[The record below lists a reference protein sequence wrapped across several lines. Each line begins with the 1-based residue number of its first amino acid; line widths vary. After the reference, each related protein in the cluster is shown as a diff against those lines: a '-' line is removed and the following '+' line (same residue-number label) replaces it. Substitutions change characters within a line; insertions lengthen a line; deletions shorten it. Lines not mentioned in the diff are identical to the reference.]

1 MCPRLWGHHKKI
13 GCAAPVMALESGAA
27 PSAPTWH
34 PAPRAAAAD
43 CGGTA
48 GTPRRLIPEGGAD
61 PVTKRQRRALDHE
74 RHGAPRPAHA
84 ASPRW
89 REVQTAKHRAGGRR
103 SGAETHGESLWIGK
117 IKVFWR
123 RHPGRAPPSAPRWR
137 PPRAHGAGGAPSAPR
152 QSRGSG
158 P

>member
-1 MCPRLWGHHKKI
+1 MVGAHKKI

-61 PVTKRQRRALDHE
+61 PVTKRQRRALDHA

-103 SGAETHGESLWIGK
+103 SGAETPGESSPAITLTGALACGHK
-117 IKVFWR
+117 DTMR
-123 RHPGRAPPSAPRWR
+123 MSAQPALRFALVLLPWLTLGVAVAR
-137 PPRAHGAGGAPSAPR
+137 CPLRCAA
-152 QSRGSG
+152 
-158 P
+158 

>member
-1 MCPRLWGHHKKI
+1 
-13 GCAAPVMALESGAA
+13 MALESGAA

-48 GTPRRLIPEGGAD
+48 GTPSRLIPKGGAD

-103 SGAETHGESLWIGK
+103 SGAETHGEWI
-117 IKVFWR
+117 
-123 RHPGRAPPSAPRWR
+123 
-137 PPRAHGAGGAPSAPR
+137 
-152 QSRGSG
+152 
-158 P
+158 